1 MADDLEGLIME
12 LKYKGSLKS
21 AEIEKA
27 PRAVD
32 RKNFVPQVQSKYAYV
47 DEPLQIAGGQT
58 ISQPSTVVIMTES
71 LEVGKG
77 DKVLE
82 IGAGSG
88 WQAAIIAKIVGSS
101 GFVWTIERLKELV
114 NFASSNLQ
122 RAGIKNVKVLLGD
135 GSQGLKENAPYDRII
150 VTAACRDVP
159 QPLIEQLKENALIV
173 IPIGD
178 LYSQDMTVCTK
189 VKGSIVRKSLGGF
202 RFVPLIGKFAFKE

>member
-27 PRAVD
+27 LRTVD
-32 RKNFVPQVQSKYAYV
+32 RKNFVPAMQSKYAYV
-47 DEPLQIAGGQT
+47 DEPLPIAGGQT
-58 ISQPSTVVIMTES
+58 ISQPFTVVAMTEA
-71 LEVGKG
+71 LEVKMG

-88 WQAAIIAKIVGSS
+88 WQAAIIATIIGNK
-101 GFVWTIERLKELV
+101 GFVWTVERLKELV
-114 NFASSNLQ
+114 DFASSNLE
-122 RAGIKNVKVLLGD
+122 RMKIKNVKVLLGD

-150 VTAACRDVP
+150 VTAACPDVP
-159 QPLIEQLKENALIV
+159 QPLIEQLKENGLIV

-178 LYSQDMTVCTK
+178 LYSQDIIVGTK
-189 VKGSIVRKSLGGF
+189 VKDSIVRKSLGGF